1 MNRNILL
8 ILLVALGGLVFSS
21 LFIVQET
28 DYAIRF
34 QLGKIV
40 KSDYQPGLHW
50 KLPFVNNVRK
60 FENRLLTLDTP
71 PEPMITSEQKFV
83 EVDSFVKW
91 RIVNVADYYT
101 ATNGGDERLARD
113 RLDGVVKERIRNAI
127 ASRTLVEVISEQR
140 VSTMQEIQQAANQAS
155 AGFGVEVVDVRIKS
169 IELPDD
175 EKKTNTKQKQIRNT
189 KYEMLNKKTN
199 TKY

>member
-8 ILLVALGGLVFSS
+8 IVLIALGGLVFSS

-60 FENRLLTLDTP
+60 FENRLLTLDTD

-83 EVDSFVKW
+83 DVNSFVKW

-127 ASRTLVEVISEQR
+127 GQAVDEIEEETGASLYAAVASF
-140 VSTMQEIQQAANQAS
+140 QQAMQAK
-155 AGFGVEVVDVRIKS
+155 DWKS
-169 IELPDD
+169 RVK
-175 EKKTNTKQKQIRNT
+175 EK
-189 KYEMLNKKTN
+189 L
-199 TKY
+199 